1 MEKHRQEE
9 TKALL
14 EAILAGRV
22 PPPSSD
28 SNATFENMRAPQSI
42 NYQSETVAH
51 FTTTENALGLFED
64 APHPPLTPAD
74 DLPPSQILPA
84 LTSLHSFQNS
94 LDAAMD
100 TADLRQVLRAA
111 LQTSSDVEM
120 LEVLEI
126 GLHELPDAIKTL
138 QRTLE
143 HITERD
149 DDGVEAPP
157 GEGVAVAKV
166 VKVDQ
171 KEVEVP
177 GRTLKRSRTIISID
191 SESTMSSG
199 HSLERR
205 RDTLDRE
212 FIESGIDCLRRM
224 SRGIE
229 TSVPSWTIT
238 K

>member
-1 MEKHRQEE
+1 MQ
-9 TKALL
+9 
-14 EAILAGRV
+14 
-22 PPPSSD
+22 P
-28 SNATFENMRAPQSI
+28 I

-51 FTTTENALGLFED
+51 FTTTDNALGLFEG
-64 APHPPLTPAD
+64 APQPPLTATH
-74 DLPPSQILPA
+74 DLSPSQILPA
-84 LTSLHSFQNS
+84 LTSLHSIQNS
-94 LDAAMD
+94 LDTAMD
-100 TADLRQVLRAA
+100 TADLRQVMRAA
-111 LQTSSDVEM
+111 LQTTSDAEM
-120 LEVLEI
+120 LEVLQV
-126 GLHELPDAIKTL
+126 GHHEMPDAIKTL

-157 GEGVAVAKV
+157 GKGVVLAKV
-166 VKVDQ
+166 MKKVNHR
-171 KEVEVP
+171 EVEESGGP
-177 GRTLKRSRTIISID
+177 LKRSRTIISID
-191 SESTMSSG
+191 SLSTTSSG

-229 TSVPSWTIT
+229 TTLPSWTIT

>member
-51 FTTTENALGLFED
+51 FTTSENVLGLFED
-64 APHPPLTPAD
+64 VPHTPLTPAN

-100 TADLRQVLRAA
+100 TADLREVMRAA

-126 GLHELPDAIKTL
+126 SLHEMPDAIKTL

-157 GEGVAVAKV
+157 REVVVAKV
-166 VKVDQ
+166 VKVSQ

-177 GRTLKRSRTIISID
+177 CRPRKRSRTVISVD
-191 SESTMSSG
+191 STNITSSG
-199 HSLERR
+199 RSSER
-205 RDTLDRE
+205 RDTLERE

>member
-1 MEKHRQEE
+1 M
-9 TKALL
+9 T
-14 EAILAGRV
+14 GRA
-22 PPPSSD
+22 PHPSPASD
-28 SNATFENMRAPQSI
+28 SDATYEHMRMPQYI

-94 LDAAMD
+94 LDMAMD
-100 TADLRQVLRAA
+100 TANLREVMRAA
-111 LQTSSDVEM
+111 LQTSSDAEM
-120 LEVLEI
+120 IEVLEI
-126 GLHELPDAIKTL
+126 SLHEMPDAIKTL

-143 HITERD
+143 QITERD
-149 DDGVEAPP
+149 DDAVEAPP
-157 GEGVAVAKV
+157 GEVVVTKV
-166 VKVDQ
+166 VKVSE
-171 KEVEVP
+171 KEVKGH
-177 GRTLKRSRTIISID
+177 GRPLKRSRTMISID
-191 SESTMSSG
+191 NTNITSSG
-199 HSLERR
+199 RSSERK
-205 RDTLDRE
+205 DTLDRE